1 MNVTN
6 SGGWMGGVEGVCIWV
21 GEAWDHYLAAR
32 RKVWRHYYGLVY
44 HSPYLRTDWM
54 QPNYGKEISK
64 TTPVKGVSFLKKVS
78 LLATVLKK
86 LRY

>member
-1 MNVTN
+1 
-6 SGGWMGGVEGVCIWV
+6 
-21 GEAWDHYLAAR
+21 
-32 RKVWRHYYGLVY
+32 
-44 HSPYLRTDWM
+44 M

>member
-6 SGGWMGGVEGVCIWV
+6 YGGWMGGVEGVCIWV

-44 HSPYLRTDWM
+44 HSLIWGQIECSQIMAKKSVRQPLLR
-54 QPNYGKEISK
+54 
-64 TTPVKGVSFLKKVS
+64 VFLF
-78 LLATVLKK
+78 
-86 LRY
+86 